1 MGQNIGVKKD
11 KKSQY
16 AYGQAR
22 EVDQG
27 NSINLKSVS
36 QFVKQDLRNASASK
50 KKEEAEEQEEQASKK
65 EEEEWASKKKEGEEE
80 EAIFPINL

>member
-1 MGQNIGVKKD
+1 MSRGQRAKMGQNIGVKKD

-36 QFVKQDLRNASASK
+36 QFVK
-50 KKEEAEEQEEQASKK
+50 
-65 EEEEWASKKKEGEEE
+65 
-80 EAIFPINL
+80 